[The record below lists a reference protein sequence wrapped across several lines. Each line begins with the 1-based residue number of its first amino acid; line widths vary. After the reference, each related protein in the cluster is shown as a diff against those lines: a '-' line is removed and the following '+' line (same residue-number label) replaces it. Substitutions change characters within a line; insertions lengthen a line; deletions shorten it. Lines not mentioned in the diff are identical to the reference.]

1 MTRDGTVRRGPKI
14 GITERGEAARG
25 ENAKFSEVME
35 DHILERDQ
43 MKERFSVK
51 KSITK
56 GREHRKRLRRSTE
69 KKEISNSAEITEM
82 RKITEPEGIKGK
94 DTLPSGKR

>member
-1 MTRDGTVRRGPKI
+1 MTRDGTVRRGPKT
-14 GITERGEAARG
+14 GITERGEAAGG
-25 ENAKFSEVME
+25 ENTKFSEVME

-56 GREHRKRLRRSTE
+56 RMEGAAGSLQRGRHCYTILLSENAIQALGLLL
-69 KKEISNSAEITEM
+69 
-82 RKITEPEGIKGK
+82 KIF
-94 DTLPSGKR
+94 